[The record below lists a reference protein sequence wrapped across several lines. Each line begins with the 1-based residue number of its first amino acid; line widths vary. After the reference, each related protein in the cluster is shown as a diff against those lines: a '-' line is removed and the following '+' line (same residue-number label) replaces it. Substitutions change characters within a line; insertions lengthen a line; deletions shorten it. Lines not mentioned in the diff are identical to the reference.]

1 MNPPAALHGSDLHGP
16 PRLIRESSGPVAEC
30 PSCGAHMVLDT
41 EGATWTIHS
50 ASDVA
55 DRLIVQMGTLEREEL
70 VVLLLNAKNVVVG
83 QETVYVGNVSA
94 ALVKVGEVFT
104 EAIRRCV
111 PRVLVV
117 HNHPSGDLTP
127 SVDDLH
133 LTATLI
139 AAGRLLDVE
148 VLDHLIVGRSGYVS
162 LRSSGTAFDK

>member
-1 MNPPAALHGSDLHGP
+1 MALG
-16 PRLIRESSGPVAEC
+16 
-30 PSCGAHMVLDT
+30 T

-50 ASDVA
+50 ARDVA
-55 DRLIVQMGTLEREEL
+55 DRLVLQMGALEREEL

-83 QETVYVGNVSA
+83 QETVYRGNVSA
-94 ALVKVGEVFT
+94 AVVKVGEVFT

-148 VLDHLIVGRSGYVS
+148 VLDHLIIGRTGFVS
-162 LRSSGTAFDK
+162 LRSSGTAFDR

>member
-1 MNPPAALHGSDLHGP
+1 MTPLAALHGPDLHGP
-16 PRLIRESSGPVAEC
+16 PRLIRESSGPIAEC
-30 PSCGAHMVLDT
+30 PSCGAHMALGT

-50 ASDVA
+50 ARDVA
-55 DRLIVQMGTLEREEL
+55 DRLMLQMGGLEREEL
-70 VVLLLNAKNVVVG
+70 VVLLLNAKNVVIA
-83 QETVYVGNVSA
+83 QETVYKGNVSA

-111 PRVLVV
+111 PRVMVV

-127 SVDDLH
+127 SADDLH

-148 VLDHLIVGRSGYVS
+148 VLDHLIIGRSGYVS
-162 LRSSGTAFDK
+162 LRSTGTVFDR